1 MFEEITEPQLDNQSG
16 NYFKRSFPDIPYLS
30 NKKNFEGLEL
40 FLAGCYVKSLDNLPK
55 ASLEK
60 TKNKLELTVYSDMKE
75 EELDKADANVVKY
88 LEILKNCRDEEKNS
102 KLKYLHI
109 FIDNNDMDLD
119 YHPVI
124 IRMIPTGSTEPFQV
138 KDFVYLKCIEM
149 NDKKDN
155 FLEDYKRDDCFTTE
169 QSGVW
174 YLGKYGNQGKIYLNF
189 FKYSL

>member
-16 NYFKRSFPDIPYLS
+16 NSFKRSFPNNPYLS
-30 NKKNFEGLEL
+30 NSKNIQGLEL

-75 EELDKADANVVKY
+75 KELDKADANVVKY

-124 IRMIPTGSTEPFQV
+124 IRMIPTESSEPFQV
-138 KDFVYLKCIEM
+138 KEFSYFKCIEM
-149 NDKKDN
+149 NDKKVN
-155 FLEDYKRDDCFTTE
+155 FLMDYLRNDCFTTE

-174 YLGKYGNQGKIYLNF
+174 YLGNYSNQGKIYLKF
-189 FKYSL
+189 F